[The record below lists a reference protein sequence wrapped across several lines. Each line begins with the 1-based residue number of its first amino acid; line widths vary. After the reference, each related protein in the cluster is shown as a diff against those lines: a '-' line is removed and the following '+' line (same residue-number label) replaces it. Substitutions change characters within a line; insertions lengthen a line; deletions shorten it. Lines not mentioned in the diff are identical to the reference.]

1 MEYYKSHLNLNQFS
15 NDPDKYKTGLLEC
28 NDDVYFV
35 NNVIVENNRAIHG
48 DSVIVDENNKI
59 VSIKS
64 RSNKLIVGIL
74 HLNGNT
80 KYGYTKKNVPYYK
93 FTPISNKFPP
103 FIVPSKDKSKS
114 ASYCVIKIN
123 KWETKNKNPIG
134 MVEYFIGKVGSI
146 ENEIN
151 MLLYKSEIYP
161 KKNKITYN
169 KLDSLDDIIVDYNT
183 FSIDPPDCKDIDDAL
198 HFEKHNEYYIVGVHI
213 ANVARYIENY
223 NTNYYSSIYL
233 ENKQL
238 NMLDEKHSFT
248 NCSLGNG
255 EKKRALSLIL
265 KFKGCVI
272 EDYHFKETKVKN
284 SALSYQDAE
293 SIISKTESGSLYE
306 LWRFTCKIKNNNEL
320 TATSMVE
327 YYMLLYNNLLATTL
341 YKKNVNTI
349 LRTHKSVNIT
359 ETHNLI
365 PRESDKLS
373 LFLKRINQN
382 AAKYEINPEN
392 TKHEDLNLDYY
403 THGTSPIRRYVDII
417 NQKNMIN
424 LLEDNELVC
433 APEDEID
440 TINLFQKNLRKFY
453 NYYKK
458 LQVIFKIEN
467 SNIYN
472 AFVVGINKYYINIYI
487 PDIEITHSFRIISP
501 KLLNANSCESSIN
514 SITVN
519 NTEIK
524 LYQQIKIKLT
534 PLKYEEN
541 FNRKINIELLD
552 PVIELV

>member
-1 MEYYKSHLNLNQFS
+1 MEYYDKHLNLDYCNS
-15 NDPDKYKTGLLEC
+15 HNYIEGNVEC
-28 NDDVYFV
+28 NDDVYYV
-35 NNVIVENNRAIHG
+35 NDVIVENNRAIHG
-48 DSVIVDENNKI
+48 DTVIVDKNNNI
-59 VSIKS
+59 VNIKHHNNS
-64 RSNKLIVGIL
+64 LIVGIL

-93 FTPISNKFPP
+93 FSPISNKFPT

-114 ASYCVIKIN
+114 ASYCVIRFN

-151 MLLYKSEIYP
+151 MLLYKSNIYP
-161 KKNKITYN
+161 KRNKITYN
-169 KLDSLDDIIVDYNT
+169 DLDSLEEKITDYNT
-183 FSIDPPDCKDIDDAL
+183 FSIDPVGCKDIDDAL
-198 HFEKHNEYYIVGVHI
+198 HYEENNGYFTIGVHI
-213 ANVARYIENY
+213 ANVARYIEDCK
-223 NTNYYSSIYL
+223 TNYYSSIYL

-238 NMLDEKHSFT
+238 NMLDDKHSF
-248 NCSLGNG
+248 NHCSLGNG

-265 KFKGCVI
+265 KFKGYVL
-272 EDYHFKETKVKN
+272 EDYHFKETIVKN
-284 SALSYQDAE
+284 KPLSYQDVE
-293 SIISKTESGSLYE
+293 NMICKSKSGSVYD
-306 LWRFTCKIKNNNEL
+306 LWRFTCKLKNDDKL
-320 TATSMVE
+320 SATSLVE
-327 YYMLLYNNLLATTL
+327 HYMLLYNNLLASTL
-341 YKKNVNTI
+341 YKKNKNTI
-349 LRTHKSVNIT
+349 LRTHQINHELTNFDIT
-359 ETHNLI
+359 N
-365 PRESDKLS
+365 DKLK

-382 AAKYEINPEN
+382 GAKYEINPEN
-392 TKHEDLNLDYY
+392 TKHEDLSLDYY

-424 LLEDNELVC
+424 LLEDNELIC
-433 APEDEID
+433 LSQNEID
-440 TINLFQKNLRKFY
+440 SINIFQKNLRKFY

-458 LQVIFKIEN
+458 LQLIFKIEN

-487 PDIEITHSFRIISP
+487 PDIDITHSFRIISP
-501 KLLNANSCESSIN
+501 KLLNVNSCESSIN

-519 NTEIK
+519 NIEIK

-552 PVIELV
+552 PVIELI